1 LWKNIKR
8 LHYTTYIRDNEP
20 AKKCL
25 KMVMAL
31 ALLPAEQIELG
42 FQDVKTYYARMNNVN
57 LARFFTYFSR

>member
-8 LHYTTYIRDNEP
+8 LNYTTYIRDNEL

-31 ALLPAEQIELG
+31 ALLPGEQIDLG
-42 FQDVKTYYARMNNVN
+42 FQDIKNYARMNNVN